1 MKLFQI
7 PLEPAYPMAFQAVS
21 GPPASSPKWQGFG
34 CNKFR
39 DVQVKAGTEYSLILC
54 SLLNSSIGRKAILS
68 EGHRGKP
75 YLLKALSTMRDT
87 PSMVQKLLEEER
99 EAVKSALQAVDEHM
113 QLKKKEVEEV
123 HRKLMKDE
131 SIKDPFRPAF
141 SMEISRTTNRNN
153 RVSSSYTP
161 VYNPP
166 AKMQPKPVFL
176 EAIYEE
182 DNDSAAMSMS
192 SNKNEKRP
200 ERIRHSAMP
209 SRSMTAKSRCSI
221 KEKVTSAR
229 PRVSEV
235 SVLPPIDMGWGNNPT
250 DGWYTGPLSYRWQ
263 RVADNYIDSD
273 VRVRSRRRCRSRA
286 METKLRLGYQEE
298 DDTEDESNG
307 LVEMELRLP
316 RKRQITFGPPHSTS
330 YSRWFSHFSCL
341 DNQYN

>member
-1 MKLFQI
+1 MGECRLSPQNK
-7 PLEPAYPMAFQAVS
+7 VS
-21 GPPASSPKWQGFG
+21 VAHFVSHNCRCHGLWKKEYISLSKNTTMVPFW
-34 CNKFR
+34 FR
-39 DVQVKAGTEYSLILC
+39 EI
-54 SLLNSSIGRKAILS
+54 
-68 EGHRGKP
+68 
-75 YLLKALSTMRDT
+75 YLLEALSTMRDT

-131 SIKDPFRPAF
+131 PIKDQFRSAF
-141 SMEISRTTNRNN
+141 SMEISRTTNRSN

-166 AKMQPKPVFL
+166 PKIQTKPVFL

-182 DNDSAAMSMS
+182 DNDSNAMSMS

-209 SRSMTAKSRCSI
+209 SRSMTAKSRCSV

-235 SVLPPIDMGWGNNPT
+235 SVLPPIDMGWSNVPT

-298 DDTEDESNG
+298 EDTEDESNG

-330 YSRWFSHFSCL
+330 YSRWFSHFNSL
-341 DNQYN
+341 DSHYN

>member
-1 MKLFQI
+1 
-7 PLEPAYPMAFQAVS
+7 
-21 GPPASSPKWQGFG
+21 
-34 CNKFR
+34 
-39 DVQVKAGTEYSLILC
+39 
-54 SLLNSSIGRKAILS
+54 
-68 EGHRGKP
+68 
-75 YLLKALSTMRDT
+75 MRDT

-131 SIKDPFRPAF
+131 PIKDQFRAAF
-141 SMEISRTTNRNN
+141 SMDLSRTSNRSN
-153 RVSSSYTP
+153 RVSSGYAP

-166 AKMQPKPVFL
+166 AKMQQKPIFL

-182 DNDSAAMSMS
+182 DNDSGALSMS

-209 SRSMTAKSRCSI
+209 SRTLTAKIETVPYDFDCQSYPSKCVCIESRCSV

-235 SVLPPIDMGWGNNPT
+235 SVLPPIDMGWSNIPT
-250 DGWYTGPLSYRWQ
+250 DGCYTGPLNYRWQ

-273 VRVRSRRRCRSRA
+273 LRVRSRRRCRSRA
-286 METKLRLGYQEE
+286 METKLRLGYQDD
-298 DDTEDESNG
+298 DDTEDEGNG

-330 YSRWFSHFSCL
+330 YSRWFSHFNSL
-341 DNQYN
+341 DSHYN